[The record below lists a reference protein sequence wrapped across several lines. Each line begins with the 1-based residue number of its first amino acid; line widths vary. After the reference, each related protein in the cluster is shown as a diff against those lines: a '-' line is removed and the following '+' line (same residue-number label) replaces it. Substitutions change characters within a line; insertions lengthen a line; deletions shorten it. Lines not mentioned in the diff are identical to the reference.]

1 MLTRTLSS
9 SLLMFLLGLTV
20 LSSSG
25 CGGAQARKIKH
36 LEKGQAFLATE
47 NFEKARVEF
56 QNALQIAPKDAE
68 ARFEMGV
75 VDEKLGNP
83 REAAQFY
90 QGTIDVSPEHLG
102 ARTNLARLFLF
113 SGAPDRAIEFIRPAL
128 EKHPNDSELLALR
141 AAVRLQQKDVSGA
154 QADAERAVELA
165 PGSEDAVGVLAGIY
179 SSNGAKERAQALLER
194 SIQRIPGTVDLRL
207 VLAQIYAEENRA
219 ADVEGLLIK
228 VVELKPKERAH
239 RLRLAQYYARLNQID
254 AAEHVLR
261 TGVKELP
268 TERDLKL
275 ALVDFIATR
284 RSRDAA
290 EKELQ
295 SMIAADPKDYQLTFA
310 LASFYEAAQEW
321 AKSAAVYQGVID
333 QDKFEPSGLSARD
346 HLAALRLQRNDVTGA
361 LKLAN
366 EVLAKSP
373 RDDDALL
380 LRGDIALSQQDPR
393 SAIADLRAVLR
404 DQPNATGVLRTLAR
418 AHIANGEP
426 AIAEETMRH
435 AVEANPKDDS
445 LKLDLAQMLAQLGK
459 SDQAKPI
466 LAELVKRQPDNLKA
480 LDTQFRV
487 SFATRDTVT
496 AKAAAEA
503 MVAMR
508 PKSAVGYLYEG
519 MVDESENKAGEALQ
533 RYSTAADLEPEAR
546 EPLQSQVRVLV
557 SLKRMDEALKRLDAV
572 ATASAKNEFAPDLKG
587 DVLMSAGRAAD
598 AQAAYRVAIAR
609 SPKWWVPY
617 RGLAL
622 AQIAAKDPDGA
633 VDTLRKA
640 QPVVEQADALGSE
653 LASLLEGQGKP
664 DEAIREY
671 EEILRRYPK
680 SEMAM
685 NNLAMLLV
693 THKQD
698 RASLERA
705 KELASRFADS
715 ANPSYLDTYGWV
727 LYKRGEAAASV
738 PVLERVVAKLPNEAL
753 ARYHLG
759 MAQSQLAGSRAEARD
774 NLERAVNSGARFSG
788 LDEAKSTLEG
798 LAKLPIQA
806 GGAPQT

>member
-1 MLTRTLSS
+1 
-9 SLLMFLLGLTV
+9 MFLLGLTV

-25 CGGAQARKIKH
+25 CGGAQSRKIKH
-36 LEKGQAFLATE
+36 LEKGQAFLVAG
-47 NFEKARVEF
+47 NFDKARVEF
-56 QNALQIAPKDAE
+56 QNALQIAPKDSE

-90 QGTIDVSPEHLG
+90 QGTIDVDPGHLG
-102 ARTNLARLFLF
+102 ARANLARLFLF
-113 SGAPDRAIEFIRPAL
+113 SGAPDRAVEFLSPAL

-141 AAVRLQQKDVSGA
+141 AAARLQQKDVTGA

-165 PGSEDAVGVLAGIY
+165 PANEDAVGVLAGIY
-179 SSNGAKERAQALLER
+179 TSNGAKDRAQALLEQ
-194 SIQRIPGTVDLRL
+194 SIQRIPATVDLRL
-207 VLAQIYAEENRA
+207 VLAQIYAQENRA
-219 ADVEGLLIK
+219 ADVEALLIK

-254 AAEHVLR
+254 AAERTLR
-261 TGVKELP
+261 VGVKDLP
-268 TERDLKL
+268 AERDLKL
-275 ALVDFIATR
+275 ALIDFLATR
-284 RSRDAA
+284 RGRDVA

-295 SMIAADPKDYQLTFA
+295 SMIAADPKDYQMKFA
-310 LASFYEAAQEW
+310 LASFYEAAQQW
-321 AKSAAVYQGVID
+321 DKAAAVYQGVID
-333 QDKFEPSGLSARD
+333 QDRFEPSGLSARD
-346 HLAALRLQRNDVTGA
+346 RLAALRLQRNDVAGA
-361 LKLAN
+361 LALAN

-380 LRGDIALSQQDPR
+380 LRGDIALSRQDPR

-426 AIAEETMRH
+426 AIAEETLRH
-435 AVEANPKDDS
+435 AVEANPKDDA
-445 LKLDLAQMLAQLGK
+445 LKLDFAQLLAQLSK
-459 SDQAKPI
+459 PDQAKPI
-466 LAELVKRQPDNLKA
+466 LADLVKRQPDNIKA
-480 LDTQFRV
+480 LDSQFRV
-487 SFATRDTVT
+487 SLATKDMAT

-503 MVAMR
+503 IVGIR
-508 PKSAVGYLYEG
+508 PKSAIGYLFEG
-519 MVDESENKAGEALQ
+519 MVEESENKAGEALQ
-533 RYSTAADLEPEAR
+533 RYSAASDLEPEAR

-557 SLKRMDEALKRLDAV
+557 SLKRTEEALKRLDAV
-572 ATASAKNEFAPDLKG
+572 TAASANNEFAPDLKG
-587 DVLMSAGRAAD
+587 DVLMAAGRATD

-622 AQIAAKDPDGA
+622 AQIAAKDPDAA

-640 QPVVEQADALGSE
+640 QPIVEQADALGSE

-664 DEAIREY
+664 DEAIKEY
-671 EEILRRYPK
+671 EEILRRNPK
-680 SEMAM
+680 SEVAM

-693 THKQD
+693 THRQD
-698 RASLERA
+698 HASLDRA

-715 ANPSYLDTYGWV
+715 VNPSYLDTYGWV
-727 LYKRGEAAASV
+727 LYKRGEAAASL
-738 PVLERVVAKLPNEAL
+738 PVLQRVVAKVPDEAL

-759 MAQSQLAGSRAEARD
+759 MAQSQLGSRDEARD
-774 NLERAVNSGARFSG
+774 NLTRAVNSGAKFSG
-788 LDEAKSTLEG
+788 LDEAKSTLEK
-798 LAKLPIQA
+798 LAILPIQA
-806 GGAPQT
+806 SAAPRT